1 MELEALQEVLAEI
14 RKSGAELVAVSP
26 QLPIHSREF
35 AKNLK
40 LGFNILSDAGNQFA
54 SMMRLTFSLPE
65 DLRQIYLKFGIDLPK
80 ANGDESWILPIP
92 ARYIIDQ
99 DAVIRYAELDPDY
112 TVRPEPEHTIVALKE
127 MGA

>member
-14 RKSGAELVAVSP
+14 RKTGAELVAVSP

-35 AKNLK
+35 AKKLK
-40 LGFNILSDAGNQFA
+40 LGFNILSDVGNQFA

-80 ANGDESWILPIP
+80 ANGDESWVLPIP
-92 ARYIIDQ
+92 ARYIIGQ
-99 DAVIRYAELDPDY
+99 NARIQYAEFDPDY
-112 TVRPEPEHTIVALKE
+112 TVRPEPEHTISALKE
-127 MGA
+127 MSA

>member
-1 MELEALQEVLAEI
+1 MELEALQEELTEI
-14 RKSGAELVAVSP
+14 RKMGAELVAVSP

-35 AKNLK
+35 AKKLK
-40 LGFNILSDAGNQFA
+40 LGFNILSDVGNQFA

-80 ANGDESWILPIP
+80 ANGDESWVLPIP

-99 DAVIRYAELDPDY
+99 NSRIQYAEFDPDY
-112 TVRPEPEHTIVALKE
+112 TVRPEPEHTISALKE
-127 MGA
+127 MSA